1 MKKTVVLLAA
11 ILFTATI
18 TLAQTQS
25 SASPTPQ
32 SDAPAAA
39 APVSRT
45 SGDVTNGPVAE
56 FISDNSAVV
65 GWSTKYPGK
74 GTIKYGIDAKHLD
87 QTADVQQGAEGR
99 NHHAKITGLKPDT
112 NYFFQVFQNGKPA
125 EEVGVF
131 RTVAGGAKPERSK
144 AVIPQ

>member
-1 MKKTVVLLAA
+1 MKKTFVVVAA
-11 ILFTATI
+11 ILFTATLA
-18 TLAQTQS
+18 LAQTQS
-25 SASPTPQ
+25 STSQTPQ

-39 APVSRT
+39 APASLT
-45 SGDVTNGPVAE
+45 TGDVTNGPVAE
-56 FISDNSAVV
+56 FVSDNTAVV

-87 QTADVQQGAEGR
+87 QSATVQQGAEGR

-112 NYFFQVFQNGKPA
+112 NYFFQVYQNGKPA

-131 RTVAGGAKPERSK
+131 RTVATGAKPERSQ